1 MGTVYLCYGQK
12 GSLIMSDTH
21 LALAVVFDVP
31 EGQDFKS
38 YFPKFYAIVKGGTK
52 DCLYYG
58 FATCGNKV
66 LCREGYKGA
75 PGLLAHM
82 GEVKGELEGMI
93 KQLGKERVKI
103 LMSGPASEL
112 EKVKPHMDS
121 RLTVKYVELDS
132 GALQLNAFPK
142 GCQDTHITILPEFVI
157 PAGKLDEFK
166 AGFSKFYA
174 ATKNGPGAAGCLYYG
189 FGFAGD
195 SMYCREGYKTAG
207 AGNFKLNVVG
217 PAAELEKLKPKLAP
231 RGAIFWELDSGS
243 FHARTCH
250 RTAARE
256 KSRFHT
262 RYDIEAEA

>member
-38 YFPKFYAIVKGGTK
+38 YFPKFYATVKGGTK

-58 FATCGNKV
+58 FATCGSKV

-103 LMSGPASEL
+103 IMSGPPAEL

-121 RLTVKYVELDS
+121 RLTVKYVELGS
-132 GALQLNAFPK
+132 PSSTLQP
-142 GCQDTHITILPEFVI
+142 
-157 PAGKLDEFK
+157 
-166 AGFSKFYA
+166 
-174 ATKNGPGAAGCLYYG
+174 
-189 FGFAGD
+189 
-195 SMYCREGYKTAG
+195 
-207 AGNFKLNVVG
+207 
-217 PAAELEKLKPKLAP
+217 
-231 RGAIFWELDSGS
+231 
-243 FHARTCH
+243 
-250 RTAARE
+250 RTAPELLAVCIMDLGLPGIACTAERG
-256 KSRFHT
+256 T
-262 RYDIEAEA
+262 RLLRTVPSMGQM

>member
-38 YFPKFYAIVKGGTK
+38 YFPKFYATVKGGTK

-58 FATCGNKV
+58 FATCGSKV

-93 KQLGKERVKI
+93 KQLG
-103 LMSGPASEL
+103 
-112 EKVKPHMDS
+112 KPHMDS

-166 AGFSKFYA
+166 AGFAKFYA
-174 ATKNGPGAAGCLYYG
+174 ATNNGPGAAGCLYYG

-195 SMYCREGYKTAG
+195 SMYCREGYKTAEDCAKHGADVKEMIEEPMKAVG

-243 FHARTCH
+243 LWL
-250 RTAARE
+250 
-256 KSRFHT
+256 
-262 RYDIEAEA
+262 

>member
-38 YFPKFYAIVKGGTK
+38 YFPKFYATVK
-52 DCLYYG
+52 
-58 FATCGNKV
+58 
-66 LCREGYKGA
+66 
-75 PGLLAHM
+75 
-82 GEVKGELEGMI
+82 EGMI
-93 KQLGKERVKI
+93 KRLGKERVKI
-103 LMSGPASEL
+103 IMSGPPAEL

-157 PAGKLDEFK
+157 PAGKLDGFK

-174 ATKNGPGAAGCLYYG
+174 AT
-189 FGFAGD
+189 
-195 SMYCREGYKTAG
+195 
-207 AGNFKLNVVG
+207 
-217 PAAELEKLKPKLAP
+217 
-231 RGAIFWELDSGS
+231 
-243 FHARTCH
+243 
-250 RTAARE
+250 
-256 KSRFHT
+256 
-262 RYDIEAEA
+262 